1 MDRRTFIAMLG
12 VNMLPASI
20 AAEAQQTGKL
30 HRIGYL
36 GNSETGSA
44 FTLRTAFLD
53 ELRRLGWI
61 EGQNIVIDYR
71 WANGRL
77 DRFPE
82 LASEL
87 IRLHVEVIFAGGGGP
102 ATRAA
107 RQVTENIPI
116 VMVATADPV
125 KFGLVKSFARPGGNV
140 TGVALPI
147 IDWGKWLE
155 FARQAVPGA
164 SRVAIIANPGNP
176 TYADYVAQNES
187 AAQRLG
193 VRLQM
198 LPVAR
203 LEELPTAFAA
213 MKRERASVLVV
224 GPDALYSQ
232 RIKEVIDQAF
242 TNRLPVIA
250 AFREAAEVGAL
261 ISYGADYR
269 HMWRR
274 GAGYVDKI
282 LNGAQPAE
290 LPVEQPA
297 QYELVINLKSAKALG
312 LTIAQTLLLRA
323 DQVIE

>member
-30 HRIGYL
+30 HGIGYL

-116 VMVATADPV
+116 VMRTVVRVKGHHIVA
-125 KFGLVKSFARPGGNV
+125 LVPPRRK
-140 TGVALPI
+140 TGV
-147 IDWGKWLE
+147 
-155 FARQAVPGA
+155 
-164 SRVAIIANPGNP
+164 
-176 TYADYVAQNES
+176 
-187 AAQRLG
+187 
-193 VRLQM
+193 
-198 LPVAR
+198 
-203 LEELPTAFAA
+203 
-213 MKRERASVLVV
+213 
-224 GPDALYSQ
+224 
-232 RIKEVIDQAF
+232 
-242 TNRLPVIA
+242 
-250 AFREAAEVGAL
+250 
-261 ISYGADYR
+261 
-269 HMWRR
+269 
-274 GAGYVDKI
+274 
-282 LNGAQPAE
+282 
-290 LPVEQPA
+290 
-297 QYELVINLKSAKALG
+297 
-312 LTIAQTLLLRA
+312 
-323 DQVIE
+323 